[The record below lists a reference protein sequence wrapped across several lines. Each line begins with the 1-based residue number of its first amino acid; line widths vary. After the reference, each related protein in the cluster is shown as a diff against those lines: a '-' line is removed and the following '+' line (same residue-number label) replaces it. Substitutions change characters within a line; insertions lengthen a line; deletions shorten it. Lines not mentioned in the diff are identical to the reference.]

1 MIIIYTLI
9 IIIIGLSQIHLTKTW
24 LLYYGWLENNGKYGI
39 RIHALI
45 NLILGLPIMIFLDY
59 LSGPQVV
66 LVFFGWFLILESIFS
81 VISSELM
88 VSELN
93 SIGEKTRKKLLVFSG
108 FVHIIIGGILVMD
121 LFYRENQLLF

>member
-1 MIIIYTLI
+1 
-9 IIIIGLSQIHLTKTW
+9 
-24 LLYYGWLENNGKYGI
+24 
-39 RIHALI
+39 
-45 NLILGLPIMIFLDY
+45 
-59 LSGPQVV
+59 VV